1 MSLLFDVNNI
11 SNDFSPI
18 INREV
23 DKNDLKNITKELCRS
38 YKNGGIP
45 EETFHE
51 IIEHLLAFFIERSFD
66 DKIYS
71 KNYRLDEKL
80 YKLHA
85 LSKW

>member
-11 SNDFSPI
+11 SNFVPPV

-23 DKNDLKNITKELCRS
+23 NKSDLKNITKELCRS
-38 YKNGGIP
+38 YKMGGIP

-51 IIEHLLAFFIERSFD
+51 IIEHLLVFFIERSFD

-71 KNYRLDEKL
+71 KNYRLDNKL
-80 YKLHA
+80 NKFHA
-85 LSKW
+85 LSK